1 MKRFILSDRADTLAG
16 MRLAGIQG
24 QLVKEGEMLEGT
36 IEKSDFSSVAILMIT
51 KSLAEKNRSFVD
63 SLKQQNQPLVV
74 EVPDRENCGEESDS
88 ITRYV
93 REAMGI
99 KL

>member
-1 MKRFILSDRADTLAG
+1 MKMFLLSDSVDTLTG
-16 MRLAGIQG
+16 MRLAGIEG
-24 QLVKEGEMLEGT
+24 KYVKTADEL
-36 IEKSDFSSVAILMIT
+36 ISAAKSCLDTDIAILLIT
-51 KSLAEKNRSFVD
+51 DKISDKARNFVD
-63 SLKQQNQPLVV
+63 ELKTLNRPLIV
-74 EVPDRENCGEESDS
+74 EIPDKEHCTETNDS

>member
-1 MKRFILSDRADTLAG
+1 MKMFILSDRADTLAG

-24 QLVKEGEMLEGT
+24 QLVKEGEQLESI
-36 IEKSDFSSVAILMIT
+36 IEKTDLSSVAILMIT

-63 SLKQQNQPLVV
+63 SLKQQNIPLVV
-74 EVPDRENCGEESDS
+74 EVPDRENCNEESDS